1 MSADQPGKPEAE
13 AAIGFAGCRHTGAA
27 VQLRAEERIPEG
39 GGGDEVD
46 Q

>member
-1 MSADQPGKPEAE
+1 MRADQRGEPAAKT
-13 AAIGFAGCRHTGAA
+13 AIGFASCRETGAA
-27 VQLRAEERIPEG
+27 VQLRTEERIPEG

>member
-1 MSADQPGKPEAE
+1 MRADQRGQP
-13 AAIGFAGCRHTGAA
+13 AAKTPIGFTGYRETGAA
-27 VQLRAEERIPEG
+27 VQLRTEERIPEG